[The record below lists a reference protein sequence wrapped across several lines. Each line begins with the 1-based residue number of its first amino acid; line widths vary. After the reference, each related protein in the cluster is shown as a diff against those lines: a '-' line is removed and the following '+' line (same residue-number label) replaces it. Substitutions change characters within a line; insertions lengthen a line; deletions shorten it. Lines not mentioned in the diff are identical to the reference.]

1 MKDVHD
7 KAVFEELAAAA
18 ADLGCRG
25 LRSNAGDPLPNGLSV
40 RAHEA
45 INADPAGFR
54 RLVSVCREARTAW
67 RAGRFT
73 EEEPVSFDDMYGP
86 GALEHMDAGPCG
98 DSSCVVCRVG
108 A

>member
-7 KAVFEELAAAA
+7 RAVFSEFAAAA

-25 LRSNAGDPLPNGLSV
+25 LRGNVGDPLPDGLSV

-67 RAGRFT
+67 RNGRFAEVT
-73 EEEPVSFDDMYGP
+73 T
-86 GALEHMDAGPCG
+86 
-98 DSSCVVCRVG
+98 
-108 A
+108 